1 MRVDPDGPRKP
12 PPNGGGRAAAIARV
26 GQTWGVP
33 MPYEIAVAPPRRMV
47 RPLAGRHVA
56 GVCAGLAEHLGVEA
70 RVVRLVMLVL
80 AVLGPGVI
88 TYLMLWALTP
98 EAEVAAVPDPSPET
112 HPGPAGAAGATG
124 VARPVVPEGG
134 SLVLVGALLALGGLA
149 LLGQRAG
156 LDLRLGVL
164 LPLLV
169 IAAGAVIGLS
179 QLDAARRNRWL
190 AGSGW
195 QAVARLG
202 LGVAVT
208 AAGGVA
214 LVTRDA
220 PVRQTWDIVLAVL
233 VVLLGTALLVAP
245 WAFRV
250 VSELRAEQ
258 AARARADERAD
269 MAAHLHDSVLQ
280 TLALI
285 QRQAGDNTK
294 VATLARA
301 QERELRSWLYGGGAS
316 GATTLSGALAE
327 VIDDVEAAHGIPVDL
342 VMTGEREMD
351 DPAQALVRALREA
364 LANAVRHGSPP
375 VSVYIEAGP
384 EGVEA
389 FVRDHG
395 PGIDLDAIP
404 EDRHGVRES
413 IIARMDR
420 HGGQARLR
428 VRDPGT
434 EWILTLPPPE
444 GEKT

>member
-1 MRVDPDGPRKP
+1 
-12 PPNGGGRAAAIARV
+12 
-26 GQTWGVP
+26 
-33 MPYEIAVAPPRRMV
+33 MV
-47 RPLAGRHVA
+47 RPLEGRQVA
-56 GVCAGLAEHLGVEA
+56 GVCAGLAEHVGTQT
-70 RVVRLVMLVL
+70 RVVRIAMLVL
-80 AVLGPGVI
+80 AALGPGVLA
-88 TYLMLWALTP
+88 YAMLWALTP
-98 EAEVAAVPDPSPET
+98 EADDLPAGASP
-112 HPGPAGAAGATG
+112 PAGAATKAGGEGTPGGEGAASDPRSSSRSSVGSSGGAT
-124 VARPVVPEGG
+124 AIPRPIVPEGG

-169 IAAGAVIGLS
+169 IAVGAVIGLS

-195 QAVARLG
+195 QAVLRLG
-202 LGVAVT
+202 VGVAVT

-220 PVRQTWDIVLAVL
+220 PLRQTWDIVIAVL

-245 WAFRV
+245 WAIRV
-250 VSELRAEQ
+250 LGELRAEQ

-285 QRQAGDNTK
+285 QRQSSDATR

-301 QERELRSWLYGGGAS
+301 QERELRSWLYGGGAAA
-316 GATTLSGALAE
+316 ATTLSGALAE
-327 VIDDVEAAHGIPVDL
+327 VIDEVEAAHGIPVDL
-342 VMTGEREMD
+342 VITGERQMD
-351 DPAQALVRALREA
+351 DPAQALVRALGEA
-364 LANAVRHGSPP
+364 LANAVRHGRPP
-375 VSVYIEAGP
+375 VSVYVEAGP

-395 PGIDLDAIP
+395 AGIDLDAIP
-404 EDRHGVRES
+404 EDRLGVRES
-413 IIARMDR
+413 IIGRMKR
-420 HGGQARLR
+420 HGGQAQLR

-444 GEKT
+444 GEPT